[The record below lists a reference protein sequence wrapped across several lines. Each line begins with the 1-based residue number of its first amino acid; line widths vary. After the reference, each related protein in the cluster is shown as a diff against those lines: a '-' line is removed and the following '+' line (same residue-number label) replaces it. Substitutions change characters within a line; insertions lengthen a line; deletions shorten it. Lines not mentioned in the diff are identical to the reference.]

1 VSCFQKY
8 PLKVCE
14 NSNTFLNNQNI
25 HITNFLLFKILA
37 LDLLSQMLTFDPDKR
52 ITAEKA
58 LEHPYLKDLYQSE
71 DDSVSD
77 GFSKY
82 DFLFEDKDELTK
94 DEIRHDIINEILL
107 YHDAGHYENY
117 IFNKKTF
124 SEQIY

>member
-1 VSCFQKY
+1 
-8 PLKVCE
+8 
-14 NSNTFLNNQNI
+14 
-25 HITNFLLFKILA
+25 
-37 LDLLSQMLTFDPDKR
+37 MLTFDPDKR

-71 DDSVSD
+71 DDNVSD

-94 DEIRHDIINEILL
+94 DEIRNDIIYEILL

-117 IFNKKTF
+117 IFNKKAF